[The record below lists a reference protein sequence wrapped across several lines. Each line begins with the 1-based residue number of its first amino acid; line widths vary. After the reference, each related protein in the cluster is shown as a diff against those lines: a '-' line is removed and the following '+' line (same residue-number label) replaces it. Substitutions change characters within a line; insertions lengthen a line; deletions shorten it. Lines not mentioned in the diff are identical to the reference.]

1 MGVFVSSSS
10 SSSSLSSSAAVPSTS
25 EGAGRERAA
34 PRAVSLPHLGGLD
47 GLRAFA
53 VIAVVVYH
61 VLPPALGGGFI
72 GVDVFFVISGFLI
85 TSLLLHERRA
95 TGTVRRARF
104 WMRRVRR
111 LAPALALMLLVCTAA
126 AGVIGGD
133 VLVGIGWQLLGG
145 VTFSFNWLAIVNGSS
160 YFASTAPELYR
171 NLWSLAVEEQFYL
184 IWPLVL
190 AALFF
195 VRPVAR
201 VFIVIVLAAASALA
215 MLLLLQGGA
224 DPTRVYFGTDTHSFG
239 LFCGA
244 ALALGLAARR
254 ARDPAAPGLATRLGL
269 SAAAIAL
276 VLGLVAATVLLR
288 EDEPATYRG
297 GLLAVSVVTMLLI
310 WVLTRAPWVGRWL
323 DIAPLRYIGRRSYGI
338 YLWHWPVLVL
348 VGAVA
353 PHIRPGTPP
362 YLAVAVMCVVLTGLA
377 SVLSYRWLEMPIRT
391 LGFRGWLRT
400 LGTSLRRGP
409 ALRRIVIVVAPVF
422 VVALLAGSAS
432 AVASAPE
439 QSSSEL
445 AIERGQQ
452 ALAHA
457 TPTPTASPTPS
468 AIPSAPATP
477 SPTAPAP
484 EAPPAATP
492 EPAPPPPP
500 AAAPPPGDQVSA
512 VGDSVMLA
520 AAPELQASLPGIAID
535 AVVSRQTTEGA
546 GAVQALAD
554 QGLLRQYVVVALGTN
569 GDCADHHFQQI
580 VDVAGPSRQVVFVNV
595 SGPMSWG
602 ATVNERLQRI
612 AAANPN
618 VTIADWAT
626 AIAPHMELL
635 AGDGIHPSA
644 GGGAVYSGAVAASLA
659 AAAG

>member
-1 MGVFVSSSS
+1 MGVFVSS
-10 SSSSLSSSAAVPSTS
+10 LSSSPAAPSTS
-25 EGAGRERAA
+25 EGAGQERAA
-34 PRAVSLPHLGGLD
+34 ARTVSLPHLGGLD

-85 TSLLLHERRA
+85 TSLLLHEYRS
-95 TGTVRRARF
+95 TGTVRRGRF

-111 LAPALALMLLVCTAA
+111 LAPALVLMLLVCTAA

-145 VTFSFNWLAIVNGSS
+145 VTFGFNWLAIVNGSS

-184 IWPLVL
+184 IWPLALVL
-190 AALFF
+190 LFF
-195 VRPVAR
+195 VRPVMR
-201 VFIVIVLAAASALA
+201 VFIVAALAAASALA
-215 MLLLLQGGA
+215 MLVLLQDGS

-239 LFCGA
+239 LLLGA
-244 ALALGLAARR
+244 ALAFGLAARR
-254 ARDPAAPGLATRLGL
+254 PRLPTAPGLVARLGL
-269 SAAAIAL
+269 SAAAIVL
-276 VLGLVAATVLLR
+276 VLGLVAAAVLLR

-297 GLLAVSVVTMLLI
+297 GLLAVTVVTTLLI
-310 WVLTRAPWVGRWL
+310 WVLTRAPWVGQWL

-348 VGAVA
+348 VAAVA
-353 PHIRPGTPP
+353 PHLRPGTPP
-362 YLAVAVMCVVLTGLA
+362 YLAVAVMCLVLTGLA
-377 SVLSYRWLEMPIRT
+377 SVLSYRWLEVPIRT
-391 LGFRGWLRT
+391 LGFRGWLRR
-400 LGTSLRRGP
+400 LGTSVRRGP
-409 ALRRIVIVVAPVF
+409 AVRRLAIVVAPVF

-439 QSSSEL
+439 QSSSER
-445 AIERGQQ
+445 AIARGQQ
-452 ALAHA
+452 ALAQ
-457 TPTPTASPTPS
+457 ASPTPS
-468 AIPSAPATP
+468 ATPTASP
-477 SPTAPAP
+477 SPSAPAP
-484 EAPPAATP
+484 EAPPAVTP

-500 AAAPPPGDQVSA
+500 APPPTAPPSGDLVSA
-512 VGDSVMLA
+512 IGDSVMLA
-520 AAPELQASLPGIAID
+520 AAPELQAALPGIAID

-546 GAVQALAD
+546 GVVQALAD

-569 GDCADHHFQQI
+569 GDCADRHFQQI
-580 VDVAGPSRQVVFVNV
+580 VDAAGPSREVVFVNV

-602 ATVNERLQRI
+602 ATVNERLLRI

-626 AIAPHMELL
+626 AIAPSPDLL
-635 AGDGIHPSA
+635 AGDGIHPQA
-644 GGGAVYSGAVAASLA
+644 GGGAIYSGAVVASLA

>member
-1 MGVFVSSSS
+1 MPAP
-10 SSSSLSSSAAVPSTS
+10 SASPAASPIS
-25 EGAGRERAA
+25 EDAGQEHA
-34 PRAVSLPHLGGLD
+34 PARSSLPHLGGLD

-95 TGTVRRARF
+95 TGTVRRGRF

-111 LAPALALMLLVCTAA
+111 LAPALVLMMLVCTAA

-184 IWPLVL
+184 IWPLAL

-201 VFIVIVLAAASALA
+201 VFIVIALAAASALA

-239 LFCGA
+239 LLCGA

-254 ARDPAAPGLATRLGL
+254 PRDPTAPGLTTRLGL

-276 VLGLVAATVLLR
+276 VLGLVAASVLLR

-297 GLLAVSVVTMLLI
+297 GLLAVSVVTTLLI

-323 DIAPLRYIGRRSYGI
+323 DVAPLRYIGRRSYGI

-348 VGAVA
+348 VAAVA

-362 YLAVAVMCVVLTGLA
+362 YLAVAVMCLVLTGLA
-377 SVLSYRWLEMPIRT
+377 SVLSYRWLEVPIRT

-409 ALRRIVIVVAPVF
+409 ALRRIAIVVAPVF

-452 ALAHA
+452 ALAQA
-457 TPTPTASPTPS
+457 TPAPTASPT
-468 AIPSAPATP
+468 APATP

-484 EAPPAATP
+484 EAPPAVTP
-492 EPAPPPPP
+492 EPAPPAPPP
-500 AAAPPPGDQVSA
+500 AAPPPGDQVSA

-546 GAVQALAD
+546 GVVQALAD

-626 AIAPHMELL
+626 AIAPHLDLL

-644 GGGAVYSGAVAASLA
+644 GGGAVYSGAVAAALA
-659 AAAG
+659 AAA

>member
-1 MGVFVSSSS
+1 MSSSHTAPVTS
-10 SSSSLSSSAAVPSTS
+10 DGAGQEHADASSA
-25 EGAGRERAA
+25 R
-34 PRAVSLPHLGGLD
+34 LPHLGGLD

-95 TGTVRRARF
+95 TGTVRRGRF

-111 LAPALALMLLVCTAA
+111 LAPALVLMLLVCTAA

-145 VTFSFNWLAIVNGSS
+145 VTFGFNWLAIVNGSS

-184 IWPLVL
+184 IWPLAL
-190 AALFF
+190 AVLFF

-201 VFIVIVLAAASALA
+201 VFIVIALAAASALA
-215 MLLLLQGGA
+215 MALLLQDGG

-239 LFCGA
+239 LLCGA

-254 ARDPAAPGLATRLGL
+254 PRHPETSGLGNRLGLGSRLGL

-276 VLGLVAATVLLR
+276 VLGLVAATVVLR

-297 GLLAVSVVTMLLI
+297 GLLAVTVATTLLI
-310 WVLTRAPWVGRWL
+310 WVLTRAPWVGRWF
-323 DIAPLRYIGRRSYGI
+323 DVAPLRYIGKRSYGI

-348 VGAVA
+348 VAAVA
-353 PHIRPGTPP
+353 PHIRADTPP
-362 YLAVAVMCVVLTGLA
+362 YLAVAVLCLVLTGLA
-377 SVLSYRWLEMPIRT
+377 SVLSYRWLEVPIRT
-391 LGFRGWLRT
+391 LGFRGWLRK

-409 ALRRIVIVVAPVF
+409 ALRRLAVVVAPVF

-445 AIERGQQ
+445 AIARGQQ
-452 ALAHA
+452 ALAQA
-457 TPTPTASPTPS
+457 TPTPTAP
-468 AIPSAPATP
+468 AAPAGTGGQAAET
-477 SPTAPAP
+477 SPPAP
-484 EAPPAATP
+484 
-492 EPAPPPPP
+492 
-500 AAAPPPGDQVSA
+500 
-512 VGDSVMLA
+512 
-520 AAPELQASLPGIAID
+520 
-535 AVVSRQTTEGA
+535 
-546 GAVQALAD
+546 
-554 QGLLRQYVVVALGTN
+554 
-569 GDCADHHFQQI
+569 
-580 VDVAGPSRQVVFVNV
+580 
-595 SGPMSWG
+595 
-602 ATVNERLQRI
+602 
-612 AAANPN
+612 
-618 VTIADWAT
+618 
-626 AIAPHMELL
+626 
-635 AGDGIHPSA
+635 
-644 GGGAVYSGAVAASLA
+644 
-659 AAAG
+659 